1 MELAASQHE
10 RGGPMTPDNLRDV
23 LAEVIQPAFDEWL
36 FRMHGVVSSCGHE
49 TEAEGIAD
57 ALAPTVERLI
67 ADARAEG
74 RALGRFETT
83 TGHKPEPRDPNY
95 QAGYSRGCA
104 DQAAADRARVE
115 ALAAKWETEGITCRC
130 GHYAG
135 HDHNS
140 RGCYAV
146 VTYSPLVRCACPLT
160 DAQSEDE
167 LAAEALRAAL
177 DSEGGTP

>member
-1 MELAASQHE
+1 MREAPDPREQEDCPGGEVCVWSCDQHQD
-10 RGGPMTPDNLRDV
+10 RPMTPDDLRDV

-67 ADARAEG
+67 TVARAEG

-95 QAGYSRGCA
+95 QAGYSRGCGE
-104 DQAAADRARVE
+104 QAAADRERIE
-115 ALAAKWETEGITCRC
+115 ALLHPE
-130 GHYAG
+130 
-135 HDHNS
+135 
-140 RGCYAV
+140 RGMGVSVYGDG
-146 VTYSPLVRCACPLT
+146 RRFF
-160 DAQSEDE
+160 DE
-167 LAAEALRAAL
+167 ADIRAAL
-177 DSEGGTP
+177 DSEGGA